1 MGLHDAA
8 AKHEELGLPGPLLL
22 TDDGGQGS
30 QCGHW
35 DDDSFSFPGWSELMT
50 PFFDQTKEQLVTAVT
65 VAALEDL
72 SHEVNY
78 TAANYIPQQMEE
90 CSGVA

>member
-1 MGLHDAA
+1 MVLHDAA

-22 TDDGGQGS
+22 ADDGGQGS
-30 QCGHW
+30 RCAHW
-35 DDDSFSFPGWSELMT
+35 DDDSFPFPGWSELMT